1 MTGPLIGISLL
12 LALTVSVLTE
22 ATTAIVVTELVAIVS
37 VPNMTGPIK
46 VLFETILTVIVT
58 VWTEMLIVVLK
69 VARLPTVMTVLA
81 AVTGR
86 AVL

>member
-1 MTGPLIGISLL
+1 MTGPLIGTSLL